1 MFGRYRVL
9 ITVSAAFPVSDVDGE
24 VVYNYRGTVDTAHF
38 LGQLFR
44 TFSQVLN
51 LSSNNQS
58 KSEARRAEETKH
70 FSILIDISEPQIK
83 LWLTFEFNEP

>member
-58 KSEARRAEETKH
+58 KSTKR

>member
-58 KSEARRAEETKH
+58 KSTKR
-70 FSILIDISEPQIK
+70 FSILIDISETQIK

>member
-44 TFSQVLN
+44 TFSQVFN
-51 LSSNNQS
+51 LNNQS
-58 KSEARRAEETKH
+58 KFKNKLR
-70 FSILIDISEPQIK
+70 IK
-83 LWLTFEFNEP
+83 WWLTLKRQKFNEP

>member
-44 TFSQVLN
+44 TFSQVFN
-51 LSSNNQS
+51 LNNQS
-58 KSEARRAEETKH
+58 K
-70 FSILIDISEPQIK
+70 
-83 LWLTFEFNEP
+83 